1 MDFIGILLAI
11 VLFLFLITIHESGHF
26 IGAKLSG
33 IKVNEFSIGMGPS
46 LFKKQGQETLYS
58 FRLLP
63 IGGYVM
69 MEGEDESSSDPR
81 SYKNS
86 AAWKRFL
93 TILAGPF
100 TNFLFGFLVFVL
112 LANFSGY
119 ASNTI
124 DQVIENSPASIAGLE
139 KGDKIVKV
147 NGKNTYIFNQI
158 SKEINDSDK
167 KLDLEIERNGKKH
180 SYTLETEI
188 QDNRKV
194 VGIVSEVKKDFLGS
208 LKYGFQ
214 NTIFMTSTLWEGL
227 KGLVTGVFGLE
238 NLSGPIGVISQ
249 VGKSVSYGF
258 LTYIN
263 MAAFISINLGLF
275 NLLPIPAL
283 DGSKL
288 LFNLFEMITGKKVN
302 EKFETTIT
310 FIGFIALLALI
321 LVVSYND
328 IVKIFK

>member
-33 IKVNEFSIGMGPS
+33 IKVNEFSIGMGPA
-46 LFKKQGQETLYS
+46 LYNKQKGETLYS
-58 FRLLP
+58 LRLLP

-69 MEGEDESSSDPR
+69 MEGEEESSNDPR

-100 TNFLFGFLVFVL
+100 TNFLFGFLVFTL

-119 ASNTI
+119 ASNTV
-124 DQVIENSPASIAGLE
+124 DKVIENSPAAVAGVK

-147 NGKNTYIFNQI
+147 NGKNTHIFNQI
-158 SKEINDSDK
+158 SKKINEADK
-167 KLDLEIERNGKKH
+167 KLDLEIDRNGEKISFSVNTDMK
-180 SYTLETEI
+180 
-188 QDNRKV
+188 DGRKIIGV
-194 VGIVSEVKKDFLGS
+194 VSETKNDFFGS
-208 LKYGFQ
+208 LKYGIY
-214 NTIFMTSTLWEGL
+214 NTIFMTANMWEGL
-227 KGLVTGVFGLE
+227 KGLVTGVFGIE
-238 NLSGPIGVISQ
+238 NLSGPIGIISQ

-258 LTYIN
+258 TTYLNI
-263 MAAFISINLGLF
+263 AALISINLGLF
-275 NLLPIPAL
+275 NILPIPAL

-288 LFNLFEMITGKKVN
+288 VFILFEMITGKKVN

-310 FIGFIALLALI
+310 LIGFILLLALI
-321 LVVSYND
+321 LLVSYMD
-328 IVKIFK
+328 IVKLFK